1 MKKLLASRRFL
12 RINTSVMEQ
21 EFLAIPH
28 ICFYRTLILIL
39 SVITYSFTNV
49 NGIVSAL
56 IAKRQGT
63 EVRNFISDEDYLYN
77 AVLISA
83 MQ

>member
-28 ICFYRTLILIL
+28 ICFFSTLIFIL
-39 SVITYSFTNV
+39 SVIIYSFTNV
-49 NGIVSAL
+49 NSIVSAL

-63 EVRNFISDEDYLYN
+63 KGRNFLSDEDYLYN
-77 AVLISA
+77 AVLISTV
-83 MQ
+83 Q